1 MPISL
6 KIKYFNTFIL
16 RQEPIVTTAVVANA
30 TNDGVSAPNTALAA
44 STSVELTASN
54 SAISPGMLV
63 HGPGIEETTEITGV
77 AGTTLTINPDR
88 KIEKG
93 VTLTISRAT
102 AYPVDSSGVPEDLSA
117 NKEWHVEESRIKGG
131 FNEKTVDFGAKAYLV
146 DKKYDRN
153 HRKNAMIYSGIFN
166 SRTSVNDTNQFSIG
180 ENITKAVDSAYG
192 SIQKLYAED
201 TNMLIFQ
208 ENKVHNA
215 LIDKDA
221 IFTAEG
227 ASISTSGKIVIG
239 QIQPYLGEFG
249 IGTDPE
255 SFAVY
260 GFRKYFV
267 DRDRSAVLRLSRD
280 GITEISSYGMKSFFR
295 KHLKISNSVLG
306 MYDMHTKSYVLS
318 LGLTSDVNQ
327 NKQTHV
333 SKITSTTS
341 ESSREKVIKIKKA
354 DINIVPG
361 MRVKSNNTGNKIIL
375 VTNAVDATGLAAT
388 DITISANLIVA
399 ANETIEFI
407 PDTQFGINVLQPKTR
422 FKTLTFDDKVNGW
435 TSFFTYKPAFGG
447 SIASN
452 FYTWNGADLYKHYD
466 NTQKNTFYSV
476 FQPSTVTI
484 ISNQNPSLVKHYKT
498 VNYEGTN
505 NWKVIDFRSPAE
517 DAVDYEAYPI
527 PGNITGRY
535 SQEGAVKFAGFV
547 PLEKKYYA
555 NVIIKDNSTVT
566 GISALKSTG
575 VKGFFAETT
584 LEHEPVDN
592 NKKSNKSKHAELFSV
607 GFNYEQSLY

>member
-1 MPISL
+1 
-6 KIKYFNTFIL
+6 
-16 RQEPIVTTAVVANA
+16 
-30 TNDGVSAPNTALAA
+30 
-44 STSVELTASN
+44 
-54 SAISPGMLV
+54 
-63 HGPGIEETTEITGV
+63 
-77 AGTTLTINPDR
+77 
-88 KIEKG
+88 
-93 VTLTISRAT
+93 
-102 AYPVDSSGVPEDLSA
+102 
-117 NKEWHVEESRIKGG
+117 
-131 FNEKTVDFGAKAYLV
+131 
-146 DKKYDRN
+146 
-153 HRKNAMIYSGIFN
+153 
-166 SRTSVNDTNQFSIG
+166 
-180 ENITKAVDSAYG
+180 
-192 SIQKLYAED
+192 
-201 TNMLIFQ
+201 
-208 ENKVHNA
+208 
-215 LIDKDA
+215 
-221 IFTAEG
+221 
-227 ASISTSGKIVIG
+227 
-239 QIQPYLGEFG
+239 
-249 IGTDPE
+249 
-255 SFAVY
+255 
-260 GFRKYFV
+260 
-267 DRDRSAVLRLSRD
+267 
-280 GITEISSYGMKSFFR
+280 
-295 KHLKISNSVLG
+295 
-306 MYDMHTKSYVLS
+306 
-318 LGLTSDVNQ
+318 
-327 NKQTHV
+327 
-333 SKITSTTS
+333 
-341 ESSREKVIKIKKA
+341 
-354 DINIVPG
+354 
-361 MRVKSNNTGNKIIL
+361 
-375 VTNAVDATGLAAT
+375 
-388 DITISANLIVA
+388 
-399 ANETIEFI
+399 
-407 PDTQFGINVLQPKTR
+407 VLQPKTR

>member
-30 TNDGVSAPNTALAA
+30 TNDGVAAPNTALAA

-54 SAISPGMLV
+54 SAILPDMLI
-63 HGPGIEETTEITGV
+63 HGPGIEETTTITGV
-77 AGTTLTINPDR
+77 AGTTLTINPAR

-102 AYPVDSSGVPEDLSA
+102 AYPVDSSGVPEDLAA

>member
-30 TNDGVSAPNTALAA
+30 TNDGVAAPNTALAA

-54 SAISPGMLV
+54 SAISTGMLI
-63 HGPGIEETTEITGV
+63 HGPGIEETTTITGV
-77 AGTTLTINPDR
+77 AGTTLTINPAR

-102 AYPVDSSGVPEDLSA
+102 AYPVDSSGVPEDLAA

-166 SRTSVNDTNQFSIG
+166 SRTSVNNTNQFSIG